1 MATTLTVHLSE
12 RSYPIHFGSDL
23 SAEVRAFV
31 GELTSV
37 GRKFAVITD
46 ANLQASQGGA
56 LRAMFGEALLRDGI
70 VRAVNGLEESTS
82 LSP

>member
-12 RSYPIHFGSDL
+12 RSYPIHFGADL

-31 GELTSV
+31 GELTSA

-46 ANLQASQGGA
+46 ANLRARQGEA
-56 LRAMFGEALLRDGI
+56 LRASRSREPARMMNIA
-70 VRAVNGLEESTS
+70 S
-82 LSP
+82 LSEWPDGENAA